1 MRILLVEDN
10 IELGQACKT
19 LLEKA
24 KYAVDWVENG
34 DFALAALATDSFELI
49 ILDLSLPDM
58 DGIQILKKVRNK
70 RLETVVLILTARG
83 SLEDRIKGLDLG
95 ADDYMTKPFDLEE
108 LLARTRMLIR
118 RVNGKKSALIEFGS
132 LTLDLNK
139 FTAFSDENRI
149 ELTAREF
156 ALLRVFCTKSDMLLS
171 KEQIA
176 QNLTSFDEDISPNAI
191 EQIVSRLRKKLI
203 ISNVK
208 IHSARGLGYILMT
221 L

>member
-1 MRILLVEDN
+1 
-10 IELGQACKT
+10 
-19 LLEKA
+19 
-24 KYAVDWVENG
+24 
-34 DFALAALATDSFELI
+34 
-49 ILDLSLPDM
+49 M

-70 RLETVVLILTARG
+70 RLETAVMILTARG
-83 SLEDRIKGLDLG
+83 SLEARIKGLDLG